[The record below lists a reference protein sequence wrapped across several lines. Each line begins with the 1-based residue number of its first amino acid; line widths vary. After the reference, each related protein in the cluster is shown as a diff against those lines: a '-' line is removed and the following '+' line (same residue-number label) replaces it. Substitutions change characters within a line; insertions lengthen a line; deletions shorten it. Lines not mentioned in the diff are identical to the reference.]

1 MVSHRTDSHQQ
12 ARGRIAFS
20 WYGMP
25 QYAGRLIKAA
35 IQALGQECVVLGSRP
50 SVPVRGM
57 DEAVGQEII
66 WIEPSKAL
74 RWHDLGIEVPS
85 LFVQSG
91 WGYRAFAALG
101 REVKAQGG
109 RVICMSDANWRGDF
123 RQLILGPL
131 MFRALYRHR
140 FDAML
145 VPGQEGRRLMRWF
158 GMPNA
163 RVRMGMYGADAS
175 LFTAGPALA
184 ARPKTFLFVGQF
196 IARKDVLGLV
206 RAFIRFS
213 ENQPDWELRLCGSGE
228 QRNLIPRHPRIQVE
242 DFVQPEH
249 LSQRLHGARFLVLP
263 SLVEAWGLV
272 VHEAALCGCGLV
284 LSSAVGSAI
293 DLAGR
298 ANALRFPAGNENEL
312 LRALREA
319 AEFDEQRLAC
329 AEAESI
335 SLALRFGPHR
345 FASEINSLVDELL
358 VNGRTGRQLPGGAA
372 PAIAPR
378 DAVSREDN

>member
-1 MVSHRTDSHQQ
+1 M
-12 ARGRIAFS
+12 
-20 WYGMP
+20 
-25 QYAGRLIKAA
+25 
-35 IQALGQECVVLGSRP
+35 LGTRP

-57 DEAVGQEII
+57 DEAVGQKII
-66 WIEPSKAL
+66 WIEPSKPL

-101 REVKAQGG
+101 LEVKAQGG
-109 RVICMSDANWRGDF
+109 HVICMSDANWRGDL

-131 MFRALYRHR
+131 MFRALYRRR
-140 FDAML
+140 FDVML
-145 VPGQEGRRLMRWF
+145 VPGQEGLRLMRWF
-158 GMPNA
+158 GMPDA
-163 RVRMGMYGADAS
+163 RVRMGMYGADPS

-213 ENQPDWELRLCGSGE
+213 ERQPDWVLHLCGSGE
-228 QRNLIPRHPRIQVE
+228 QRKLIPRHPRIQVE

-312 LRALREA
+312 LRALHEA
-319 AEFDEQRLAC
+319 AEFDEPRLAC

-335 SLALRFGPHR
+335 SLAQRFGPRR
-345 FASEINSLVDELL
+345 FASEITSLIDELPMKGKTL
-358 VNGRTGRQLPGGAA
+358 RKLPGASE
-372 PAIAPR
+372 PAISTP
-378 DAVSREDN
+378 DAVSGEAN